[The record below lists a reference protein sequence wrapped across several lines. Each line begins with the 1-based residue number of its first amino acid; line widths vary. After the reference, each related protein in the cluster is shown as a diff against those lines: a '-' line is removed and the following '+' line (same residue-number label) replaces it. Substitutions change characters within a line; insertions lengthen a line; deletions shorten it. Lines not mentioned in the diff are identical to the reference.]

1 MINRNKYGGRLA
13 RTGKGPLWQFIG
25 TETGAFS
32 APDAEYLSRLYFPLM
47 NSAGLKSWVNPQLK
61 GDVCA
66 SFSHYLTPPLVTEE
80 IDKTLSSR
88 NIWVVKKNAKPWSAT
103 GMSAWQRAEKYDNKE
118 QSEVIAEPGVFRLKS
133 SNEELKIASNITVFA
148 PQTKDKVEL
157 IIVEIENTS
166 NKKMEFGLVYSIPMF
181 ARHADNF
188 RDHRQVTT
196 MFQKV
201 RKLSHGVVVKPNIVH
216 DEHGHRANKMNYM
229 VIGADEKGNA
239 PKHIWLSMQ
248 DFTGEG
254 GSLDHPE
261 SIFLNTKPS
270 MEYAEKADGK
280 EAIGAFKF
288 DKVELT
294 AGEKI
299 SYIICNGISLDKN
312 DWLNWLDSYGSQS
325 KIMPVLRTTISYWQN
340 YIQKIKICT
349 ADSDFDQWVKWVV
362 YQVKARQEFGN
373 SFLPDFSY
381 GRGGRG
387 WRDLWQDLLSVLLV
401 DPGSAKKEIINNY
414 NGIRVDGSNATIIG
428 SKPGEFIADRNNVAR
443 SWSDHG
449 TWPVFVTNFY
459 LNQSGDFKLLLNE
472 MPYWKDQFIS
482 RSKSIDESW
491 ESSMGYK
498 QLDLNGNEYKGSVLE
513 HLLIQQLSAFYNVGI
528 HNILKLE
535 GADWNDTYDMA
546 RENGESVGF
555 YAFYAHNLVL
565 ITEWLEQLQKT
576 GLNQIMLLDEISL
589 LLDRIP
595 GGEPIDYKSPVQK
608 QERLAQYFKSIQH
621 HVSGRRLGV
630 FISDLIQDLNQKS
643 EHIFSL
649 INQQEWIQYADN
661 AGFFNGHYDNL
672 GKAIGVYKKDRQQ
685 IDLTAQVMTIMN
697 KVAEVDRIPFIKKS
711 IDELLKDKGSA
722 GIRLCRPFPEL
733 DLNLGRLTGF
743 VYGHKEHGSKWLQQ
757 NVMLAYALY
766 SRQQTNLA
774 NEIIF
779 DVFKLST
786 DSSKSKVFPG
796 IPSYLE
802 PGNRGAYAWLTG
814 SSAWMVLS
822 IASQMFGVRG
832 EKGDLCIE
840 PQLSLNLF
848 NEEGKASIQ
857 FDFQGKRIRL
867 QYFMKSILPVYE
879 FKIGVVNI
887 NEIPIV
893 STQQK
898 LHKYVISVDDIQR
911 YCTRDMNEINIYL
924 QKK

>member
-1 MINRNKYGGRLA
+1 MENINKYGGKIA
-13 RTGKGPLWQFIG
+13 RVGKGPLWQFIG
-25 TETGAFS
+25 TKTGAFN
-32 APDAEYLSRLYFPLM
+32 APDADYLSRLYFPLM

-61 GDVCA
+61 GDVCT

-88 NIWVVKKNAKPWSAT
+88 NFWVIKKNAKPWSAT
-103 GMSAWQRAEKYDNKE
+103 GMSAWQRAEKWNHIE
-118 QSEVIAEPGVFRLKS
+118 QSEVIAEPGVFTLKRN
-133 SNEELKIASNITVFA
+133 NEELKIASSITVFA

-157 IIVEIENTS
+157 IFIEIENTS
-166 NKKMEFGLVYSIPMF
+166 NKKMEFELVYSIPLF

-216 DEHGHRANKMNYM
+216 DEHGHVANKMNYM
-229 VIGADEKGNA
+229 VIGADEVGNE

-254 GSLDHPE
+254 GSLDLPE
-261 SIFLNTKPS
+261 SVFLNRKPS
-270 MEYAEKADGK
+270 NEFVENADGK

-288 DKVELT
+288 NKVDLK
-294 AGEKI
+294 AGEKT
-299 SYIICNGISLDKN
+299 SYIICNGMSQNQD
-312 DWLNWLDSYGSQS
+312 DWSNWLHSYGSKS
-325 KIMPVLRTTISYWQN
+325 KINDALLMNTSYWQN
-340 YIQKIKICT
+340 YTQKINICT
-349 ADSDFDQWVKWVV
+349 ADSDFDQWVKWVI

-401 DPGSAKKEIINNY
+401 DPGSAKKEIINNF
-414 NGIRVDGSNATIIG
+414 NGIRIDGSNATIIG
-428 SKPGEFIADRNNVAR
+428 SQPGEFIADRNNVAR

-459 LNQSGDFKLLLNE
+459 LNQSGDFNLLLNE
-472 MPYWKDQFIS
+472 MPYWKDQFVS
-482 RSKSIDESW
+482 RSKGIDEDW
-491 ESSMGYK
+491 ESSMGFK
-498 QLDLNGNEYKGSVLE
+498 QLDINDNDYKGSVLE
-513 HLLIQQLSAFYNVGI
+513 HLLIQQLSAFFNVGI

-546 RENGESVGF
+546 RENGESIGF

-576 GLNQIMLLDEISL
+576 GLNQVMLLDELSL

-608 QERLAQYFKSIQH
+608 QERLAQYFKSVTH
-621 HVSGRRLGV
+621 RVSGRRLGV
-630 FISDLIQDLNQKS
+630 FITDLVQDLNQKS
-643 EHIFSL
+643 AHIFSL
-649 INQQEWIQYADN
+649 INRQEWIQYADN
-661 AGFFNGHYDNL
+661 AGYFNGHYDNL
-672 GKAIGVYKKDRQQ
+672 GKAIGVYKRDRQQ
-685 IDLTAQVMTIMN
+685 IDLTTQVMTIMN
-697 KVAEVDRIPFIKKS
+697 KTVSVDRIPFIKKS
-711 IDELLKDKGSA
+711 IDELLKDKDSA

-733 DLNLGRLTGF
+733 DLNVGRLTGF

-757 NVMLAYALY
+757 NVMLAYALF
-766 SRQQTNLA
+766 SRQQTNMA

-779 DVFKLST
+779 DVYRLST

-822 IASQMFGVRG
+822 IASQMFGARG

-848 NEEGKASIQ
+848 NEEGKASIE

-867 QYFMKSILPVYE
+867 QYFMKSILPIYE
-879 FKIGVVNI
+879 FKIGIVNI
-887 NEIPIV
+887 NGIPVV
-893 STQQK
+893 SSQQK
-898 LHKYVISVDDIQR
+898 LHKYVISQDDIQR
-911 YCTRDMNEINIYL
+911 YCTRDLNEINIYL